1 MKRAILII
9 AGVVVAA
16 VVTLLV
22 VGTRQP
28 RNHAATSE
36 ITLAAPIDSV
46 WAVVRDPAALIGT
59 WPELTRAERSE
70 DAAGREF
77 WDQEVDGFEMRFMV
91 TEPGPYW
98 MITSIQAPEDAAFG
112 GSWSYRAEPEGTG
125 TRVRVTE
132 EGWVSNPIFRA
143 MMVLGGTHRSLDGYL
158 GALARH
164 FGEDVAPVHVP

>member
-9 AGVVVAA
+9 VGVLAA
-16 VVTLLV
+16 VAITLLV
-22 VGTRQP
+22 IGIRQP
-28 RNHAATSE
+28 REHVATSE
-36 ITLAAPIDSV
+36 ISLAAPIDSV
-46 WAVVRDPAALIGT
+46 WAVVRNPAALIGT

-77 WDQEVDGFEMRFMV
+77 WDQEVDGFAMRYMV

-98 MITSIQAPEDAAFG
+98 MITSIQAAEDAAFG

-132 EGWVSNPIFRA
+132 EGWVGNPIFRA
-143 MMVLGGTHRSLDGYL
+143 MMVLGGTHRTLDGYL
-158 GALARH
+158 TALAHH
-164 FGEDVAPVHVP
+164 FGEEAAPVHVP